1 MKMKPETVVGIKK
14 VKSLDMTSFVL
25 VCLIAIFTFF
35 VTSCGKEEKVVAE
48 KRVVRP
54 VKMMTLASKG
64 AGSKLTFPG
73 KVRASQRVDLS
84 FQVSGTLVK
93 LPVVEGQ
100 EMKTGDLLA
109 QIDPKDFQTNLRKAQ
124 GQLAKTEA
132 ALERAQSEY
141 ARIIRIKKEDPGAT
155 SQTMVDRRR
164 EAVDKSKAEIKS
176 FQAAVDDA
184 KNQLSYTY
192 LKAPF
197 SGVIARRYVD
207 NFKEVRAKEPIVSLQ
222 DISQLEIVIDVPEIV
237 MATVKKGTSRAFAE
251 FSAVPGK
258 QFKLTPKEI
267 AAEAD
272 PKTQTYRVVG
282 AMSAPEGVTILP
294 GMTANVLAYMPAT
307 GGSSDDYIIPAIA
320 VFADES
326 GNSNVWVVDR
336 DTMAV
341 HKRKVSTGNLTG
353 TESIRI
359 LEGLESGEKIAITGV
374 AQLREGM
381 EVRDLS
387 ELEGYKR

>member
-1 MKMKPETVVGIKK
+1 MKSDTVIGIKK

-35 VTSCGKEEKVVAE
+35 VTSCGKEKEVTEKKVI
-48 KRVVRP
+48 RP
-54 VKMMTLASKG
+54 VKILTLVSSSAD
-64 AGSKLTFPG
+64 SKLIFTG

-84 FQVSGTLVK
+84 FQVPGTLVK
-93 LPVVEGQ
+93 LPVVEGK

-109 QIDPKDFQTNLRKAQ
+109 QIDPKDFQTHLRKAQ
-124 GQLAKTEA
+124 GQLAKTKA
-132 ALERAQSEY
+132 ALERAQGEY
-141 ARIIRIKKEDPGAT
+141 ERILRIQKEDPGAT

-207 NFKEVRAKEPIVSLQ
+207 NFKEVRAKERIVSLQ
-222 DISQLEIVIDVPEIV
+222 DISQLEIVIDVPENV
-237 MATVKKGTSRAFAE
+237 MATVKRGSAKAYAE
-251 FSAVPGK
+251 FSVAPER
-258 QFKLTPKEI
+258 QFELTPKEI
-267 AAEAD
+267 AREAD

-282 AMSAPEGVTILP
+282 AMTAPEGVTILP
-294 GMTANVLAYMPAT
+294 GMTANVSVYMSGT
-307 GGSSDDYIIPAIA
+307 GGSSEGYIIPAIA

-359 LEGLESGEKIAITGV
+359 LKGLEAGEKIAITGV